1 MGSRGLGVWFLVGL
15 ALAVPFFGMLTA
27 MPGRWIEWLPG
38 IDRPRIVVEATSSA
52 VAFRVPEITNLVS
65 HARPDFG
72 VTAGPGAPEG
82 HPLAGF
88 EGLPLDSVL
97 ERRAAWLT
105 LGADPA
111 RADEQTGASVVSIRH
126 LEVTAGCMVRLE
138 SIVGRPVRLEIVT
151 LAADTAAGNAEGP
164 CLIHAD
170 LLPAG
175 PDDQG
180 FPDYLQVKAEIR
192 PDRPATLRLSREEP
206 LRLRRVPVQYLGFDA
221 RGRNGLQKATIDLPE
236 YGLVGTQARRAY
248 PGDVLLLDSVEGD
261 LVDIVVAGDRIESV
275 FNGMAAEARL
285 RGESLRPDAL
295 RTLAYSETYVLIASL
310 TLGLFSLSVALARL
324 WR

>member
-1 MGSRGLGVWFLVGL
+1 MWLLAGLG
-15 ALAVPFFGMLTA
+15 LAVLFFGTLA
-27 MPGRWIEWLPG
+27 IVPGRWIEWLPG
-38 IDRPRIVVEATSSA
+38 IDRPRLVVEATSSA
-52 VAFRVPEITNLVS
+52 VAFRVPEITNLVR
-65 HARPDFG
+65 HARPDYG
-72 VTAGPGAPEG
+72 VTTRPGTREG
-82 HPLAGF
+82 HGLAGF
-88 EGLPLDSVL
+88 DGLPLDSTL

-111 RADEQTGASVVSIRH
+111 RADQQTGDSVVAVRH

-151 LAADTAAGNAEGP
+151 LAADTAARNVEAP

-175 PDDQG
+175 SDDQG
-180 FPDYLQVKAEIR
+180 FPDYLQVEAEIR

-206 LRLRRVPVQYLGFDA
+206 LRLRRVPVRYLGFDA
-221 RGRNGLQKATIDLPE
+221 RGRNGLRGATIDLPD

-248 PGDVLLLDSVEGD
+248 PGDVLLLDRVEGD
-261 LVDIVVAGDRIESV
+261 LVDIVVAGDRIETV
-275 FNGMAAEARL
+275 FNGLAAEARL

-295 RTLAYSETYVLIASL
+295 RALAYSETYVLIASL
-310 TLGLFSLSVALARL
+310 TLGLFSLSVALVRM
-324 WR
+324 WH